1 MAELPDRVP
10 GEIIFASYENDIKQR
25 TAQRYADNTQRDAL
39 NPLPEDGALAYITS
53 TDELQIWNGAAW
65 VVFYLSSTG
74 GAMTGALFSTVV
86 QAEIPAQFR
95 NIHILDAP
103 PASGLGLDGDVAFVF
118 DGSP

>member
-25 TAQRYADNTQRDAL
+25 TAQRYTDNTQRDAL

-53 TDELQIWNGAAW
+53 TDELQIFNGTSW
-65 VVFYLSSTG
+65 VVFYLSVSG
-74 GAMTGALFSTVV
+74 GTLTGALLSGVV
-86 QAEIPAQFR
+86 QAEVPAQFR
-95 NIHILDAP
+95 NIHILDAAP
-103 PASGLGLDGDVAFVF
+103 TAGLGLDGDVAFVF